1 MTPRVTRF
9 SLSVRAVIGA
19 NGTVVTAAASASAN
33 SSYEHL
39 AADTKLPRLAGK
51 TIASGSNPTG
61 SADVSP
67 A

>member
-1 MTPRVTRF
+1 
-9 SLSVRAVIGA
+9 VIGA